1 MSEAGVGLA
10 VRGARRAEHDEL
22 EGEEKVAGTLVGGG
36 QPALSSTCP
45 GLKGGTKTQEI
56 SPPSSTPHLQ
66 FPTFCVS
73 AFHQQAYD
81 YKGVK
86 QEGPFTKAGGTHEL
100 RVGVPAQGWGWRGL
114 WRPGPPDSG
123 RGRSMAG
130 IRGSAPAPVTSLP
143 LLLFVLA
150 RYSEV
155 ISDLQKIF

>member
-100 RVGVPAQGWGWRGL
+100 RVGVPAQGWGWRGAVETWAPRL
-114 WRPGPPDSG
+114 WPGQVYGWHPWLCPRACDFTP
-123 RGRSMAG
+123 
-130 IRGSAPAPVTSLP
+130 SAAFCFSSV
-143 LLLFVLA
+143 F
-150 RYSEV
+150 
-155 ISDLQKIF
+155 